1 MEGTQETGV
10 ALVSDD
16 TKALIRSSLAENTIR
31 NHKAILNGFQ
41 WGYSG
46 SGPAQLAAAIL
57 YEITDDVE
65 LSQGYYELFKHDHVS
80 QWDDTFEI
88 SEFEVRIWLSLVG
101 AEIEL
106 PRLDLIQSEQIP
118 DKD

>member
-1 MEGTQETGV
+1 MKIIRGRKSGLDCVVELDNE
-10 ALVSDD
+10 SYR
-16 TKALIRSSLAENTIR
+16 TKLSLEKSLKIAD
-31 NHKAILNGFQ
+31 HSPDGFQ

-46 SGPAQLAAAIL
+46 SGAAQLAAAIL

-65 LSQGYYELFKHDHVS
+65 LSRTYYELFKHDHVS
-80 QWDDTFEI
+80 QWEDTFEI

-106 PRLDLIQSEQIP
+106 PRLSLLSE
-118 DKD
+118 